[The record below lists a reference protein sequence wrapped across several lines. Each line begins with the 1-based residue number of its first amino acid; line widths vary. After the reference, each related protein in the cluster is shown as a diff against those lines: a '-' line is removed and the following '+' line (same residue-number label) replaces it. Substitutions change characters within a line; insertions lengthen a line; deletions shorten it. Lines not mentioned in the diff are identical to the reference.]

1 MLPSPIQLAAIPQAK
16 IGLDMIVQSK
26 SGTGKTCVYVVTALE
41 MIRVCSRLFP
51 QLLCVIFRDVAAPC
65 EFDSVL
71 RILFFV
77 GSGFGSRFQ
86 LLRVQCLTK
95 FGIGYKGCKKLK
107 LWLFRTVRVNMFPIF
122 FFIK

>member
-51 QLLCVIFRDVAAPC
+51 QLLCVIFRDVAASC

-71 RILFFV
+71 RILIFC
-77 GSGFGSRFQ
+77 RFW
-86 LLRVQCLTK
+86 
-95 FGIGYKGCKKLK
+95 
-107 LWLFRTVRVNMFPIF
+107 LWLSVPAVKSSMFDKIWHWLQGL
-122 FFIK
+122 